1 MVTKHLSQSQEKSQT
16 LGLRQMKQVKTPT
29 PNHVG
34 DSANEQISAAFLHS
48 SAVGI
53 KIDVAHRSPGTQS
66 AHVDLLAVRMDH
78 IHQIRVARV
87 QTILRSVVLEQRAG
101 RVQT

>member
-53 KIDVAHRSPGTQS
+53 KIKMA
-66 AHVDLLAVRMDH
+66 DLLPKSEA
-78 IHQIRVARV
+78 
-87 QTILRSVVLEQRAG
+87 T
-101 RVQT
+101 